1 MKDAQQTKDAYCTRK
16 WNLLTYSPVNTIGA
30 SSTAG
35 PSHDK
40 YSSSL
45 PDENRPMV

>member
-1 MKDAQQTKDAYCTRK
+1 MHIAQENDYFF
-16 WNLLTYSPVNTIGA
+16 TYSPVNTIGA

-45 PDENRPMV
+45 PDENRPKV